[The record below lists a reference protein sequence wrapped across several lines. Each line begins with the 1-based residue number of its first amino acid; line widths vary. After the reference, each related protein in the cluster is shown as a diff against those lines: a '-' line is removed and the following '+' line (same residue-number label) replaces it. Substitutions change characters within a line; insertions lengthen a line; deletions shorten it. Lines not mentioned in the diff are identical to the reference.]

1 MPITRNRVDED
12 FAAFADQTCKDV
24 EEQIIEVLCKIGA
37 YGYDIAVE
45 HGNFQDRTGELRSS
59 IGWGVTRDGKLIKSG
74 GFRQILQG
82 WKGVEEGKAALR
94 QMVADSHEGIA
105 LIFVAGAEYSI
116 YVEAMGYDVI
126 TYSEQRCV
134 EEAEKIINSMFK

>member
-1 MPITRNRVDED
+1 MPITKNGVDED

-24 EEQIIEVLCKIGA
+24 EEQLIAVFCKIGA

-45 HGNFQDRTGELRSS
+45 HGNYQDQSGELRSS
-59 IGWGVTRDGKLIKSG
+59 IGWGVTHDGKLVKSG

-82 WKGVEEGKAALR
+82 SKGVEEGKAALR
-94 QMVADSHEGIA
+94 KMVADSRDGIA
-105 LIFVAGAEYSI
+105 LIFVAGAEHSI

-126 TYSEQRCV
+126 TSSELRCV
-134 EEAEKIINSMFK
+134 EEAEKIINAMFK